1 MLIGNYLMGVGG
13 YFFGTC
19 ISTEIEHFVT
29 LQNGWFF
36 AAQGGPDEL
45 INTDIEP
52 SIFGFPQLINKM

>member
-1 MLIGNYLMGVGG
+1 MGVGG

-52 SIFGFPQLINKM
+52 SILGFPQLINKM